1 MKISD
6 RVAPFFETLPL
17 PPTTL
22 PLPSWVFENSTFWV
36 VVQSVTQAKLA
47 WRRKLIPSQQINIY
61 GFFKLIGLCMR
72 KSPKITSL
80 IFLWNILRKKWVMQL
95 IFWKQISIKVSYELI
110 PWFWWWIIKHSK
122 SSQNSKF
129 TIFLQYLKKAVKD
142 ETDFLHSD
150 KHPSFPQVDF
160 STLGIKFSYKV
171 ILSYWWA
178 WPLFLSFFPNFH
190 KITNYC
196 QDLRVCLMTVIA
208 FSPSHYIQY
217 HCPCIQYLFQY
228 FERFFWIITAT
239 GLEPRTT

>member
-95 IFWKQISIKVSYELI
+95 IFWKQISIKVSYKLI

-142 ETDFLHSD
+142 ETDFLH
-150 KHPSFPQVDF
+150 
-160 STLGIKFSYKV
+160 
-171 ILSYWWA
+171 
-178 WPLFLSFFPNFH
+178 
-190 KITNYC
+190 
-196 QDLRVCLMTVIA
+196 
-208 FSPSHYIQY
+208 
-217 HCPCIQYLFQY
+217 
-228 FERFFWIITAT
+228 
-239 GLEPRTT
+239 